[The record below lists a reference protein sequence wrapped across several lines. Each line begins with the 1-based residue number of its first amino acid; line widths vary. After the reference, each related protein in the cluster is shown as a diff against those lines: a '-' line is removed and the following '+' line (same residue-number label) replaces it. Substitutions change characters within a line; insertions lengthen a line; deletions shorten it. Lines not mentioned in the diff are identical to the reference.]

1 VKRYVTYLV
10 DALILA
16 ALCLLFFWRHLT
28 PLAIDRLAFVPGD
41 FMDQFYAF
49 ARYEAT
55 RLQAGQL
62 PLWNAYTFSGHPFIA
77 DIQSAVF
84 YPLSLLT
91 MALTAVGRFSYH
103 ALELEAIAHFVL
115 AAVFTYLFARRLTGS
130 RIGGLTAAVVFTFS
144 GYLTSYPALQL
155 AILETQVWLPLILLA
170 LDVAGERWQMG
181 DARAGIRWVLAAG
194 LLLGV
199 AFLAGHPQSALL
211 VTYAGLAYALF
222 RFWPRDVRT
231 SKRDWRPWLRIAGVL
246 ALFLAVGAGVAAV
259 QLLPSV
265 EFMLLST
272 RTSLGFNEAGGGFM
286 PFDLM
291 QIILPAVGGQFPALY
306 MGLIPLGL
314 AGFAL
319 VDARRDPNQPPGARR
334 TIAFL
339 GWALLVGLLLIFGRF
354 MALYQVFY
362 IFAPGWGLF
371 RGQERTVVWVVL
383 AVALLAGY
391 GIAWLDRF
399 WAASRAQSASV
410 QPPQA
415 AERSTALLAGPDS
428 KLAAVYGAAALAALV
443 LALAFFVGY
452 QAGQKALWGFTG
464 AALWLALFLGLT
476 VVALRARQPAL
487 LLVFLML
494 DLFTMNASH
503 HAAPADQVNLTP
515 YRALAALPLADRD
528 LFRTANDDVLPNNYG
543 LLYNLED
550 IRGASPL
557 GLKVYD
563 EWLARVPLPRAW
575 RLLNVKYV
583 FSWLQ
588 ELDAPAERLAEEP
601 GRDNKLV
608 YLYRL
613 KETGPRAWLAGRA
626 VAEPDRER
634 TLERLAVPDFD
645 VARQIVLPSIP
656 QGFGDA
662 DACGGEIAWRSR
674 LPERLDLTVTTQQPC
689 ILVLSEVVYPGWQA
703 TVDGVP
709 APILPADLI
718 FRSVALT
725 PGRHE
730 VSFVFRP
737 IALPVGAAISL
748 ITTLLA
754 IAAIVILGRRGRR

>member
-1 VKRYVTYLV
+1 MKRYATYLV
-10 DALILA
+10 DALILVG
-16 ALCLLFFWRHLT
+16 LCLLFFWRHLT

-49 ARYEAT
+49 ARYEAA

-62 PLWNAYTFSGHPFIA
+62 PLWNPYTFSGHPFIA
-77 DIQSAVF
+77 DVQSAVF

-103 ALELEAIAHFVL
+103 ALELETIAHFVL
-115 AAVFTYLFARRLTGS
+115 AAVFTYLLARRLTRS
-130 RIGGLTAAVVFTFS
+130 RIGGLTAAVAFTFS

-170 LDVAGERWQMG
+170 LDVAGERWETG
-181 DARAGIRWVLAAG
+181 DVRASVRWVLAAS
-194 LLLGV
+194 LLLGL

-211 VTYAGLAYALF
+211 VVYAGLAYGLF
-222 RFWPRDVRT
+222 RFWPRDARP
-231 SKRDWRPWLRIAGVL
+231 SQQGWRPWLRIAGLL

-259 QLLPSV
+259 QLLPSL

-319 VDARRDPNQPPGARR
+319 VVARRDPSQPAGARR
-334 TIAFL
+334 TIAFF
-339 GWALLVGLLLIFGRF
+339 GWALLVGILLIFGRF
-354 MALYQVFY
+354 MALYQVLY

-371 RGQERTVVWVVL
+371 RGQERTVIWVVL
-383 AVALLAGY
+383 SVALLAGY

-399 WAASRAQSASV
+399 WAASREQSAVESP
-410 QPPQA
+410 QPA
-415 AERSTALLAGPDS
+415 DRSTGLLAGPDS

-464 AALWLALFLGLT
+464 AALWLALFLGLA

-487 LLVFLML
+487 LLAFLVL
-494 DLFTMNASH
+494 DLFTMNAAH

-515 YRALAALPLADRD
+515 HRALAAVPLADRD

-543 LLYNLED
+543 LLYSLDD
-550 IRGASPL
+550 IQGASPL
-557 GLKVYD
+557 RLKDYD

-575 RLLNVKYV
+575 KLLGVKYV

-588 ELDAPAERLAEEP
+588 EARCARRAS
-601 GRDNKLV
+601 GRGTRPRQQAGVSLPPEGDRAARV
-608 YLYRL
+608 AG
-613 KETGPRAWLAGRA
+613 GPRRRRAGSRAGAGTPVCARFRRCPADRAAGRA
-626 VAEPDRER
+626 LRFR
-634 TLERLAVPDFD
+634 RCGRLWRRHRLAVAYPRAAGSD
-645 VARQIVLPSIP
+645 
-656 QGFGDA
+656 GD
-662 DACGGEIAWRSR
+662 DATAVHPGAQRAGLSR
-674 LPERLDLTVTTQQPC
+674 LAGNR
-689 ILVLSEVVYPGWQA
+689 
-703 TVDGVP
+703 
-709 APILPADLI
+709 
-718 FRSVALT
+718 
-725 PGRHE
+725 
-730 VSFVFRP
+730 
-737 IALPVGAAISL
+737 
-748 ITTLLA
+748 
-754 IAAIVILGRRGRR
+754 